1 MDAKYDVFPK
11 VTDRRD
17 IVDFVKE
24 VEKYPCLYD
33 KTLPEYANKVHNRR
47 AWSAIA
53 KRSNTS
59 IPDCRDKWRKI
70 RISYMRSLKQQVSD
84 KPPMRPYYL
93 TEVLHFLTPFLSVR
107 PKHNEA
113 KGTDSY
119 EAKEIDPKEDMM
131 ELEINTIEK
140 QELSDTNS
148 SVCSDPEI
156 EEHKVREITRVT
168 INDNTIPNI
177 MNGRIENSRVNQ
189 NGGGRNSY
197 SDDNNT
203 ECSPRKMFLLSMLPD
218 IESFSEPEMRV
229 FRREVISIVDKIIS
243 QRY

>member
-1 MDAKYDVFPK
+1 MDARNDIFPK

-24 VEKYPCLYD
+24 VEKYPCLYN

-107 PKHNEA
+107 PKTQNGA
-113 KGTDSY
+113 KD
-119 EAKEIDPKEDMM
+119 IDPKDDMM
-131 ELEINTIEK
+131 EFEINAVEK
-140 QELSDTNS
+140 QEISDTNSNS
-148 SVCSDPEI
+148 SVCSDPET
-156 EEHKVREITRVT
+156 EDQQVREITRVT

-177 MNGRIENSRVNQ
+177 MNGRIENNRINQ
-189 NGGGRNSY
+189 NSGRNSY
-197 SDDNNT
+197 SDDNNM
-203 ECSPRKMFLLSMLPD
+203 ECTPRKMFLLSMLPD
-218 IESFSEPEMRV
+218 IESMSESEMRV

-243 QRY
+243 NRGIGY